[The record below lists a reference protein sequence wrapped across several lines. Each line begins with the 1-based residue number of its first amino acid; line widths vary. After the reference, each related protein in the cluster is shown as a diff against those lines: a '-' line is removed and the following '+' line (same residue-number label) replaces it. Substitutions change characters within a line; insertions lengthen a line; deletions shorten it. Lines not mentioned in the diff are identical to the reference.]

1 MLCLKEAKSFV
12 IVSAMNDT
20 LINLEAT
27 LFCGQT
33 FAWTKE
39 GPTYEAVLGGRH
51 IMFEEADFPTLV
63 AEDATISH
71 YFDMEWEYDE
81 AERELSALDPHLS
94 LLISQYRSIHI
105 LNQDPWEVLVSF
117 LLSQNN
123 NIKRIRGMY
132 QTLSRTYGTEV
143 SPGVFSFPR
152 PEQLEG
158 VSETAFRALGMGFR
172 APYLVSAIS
181 HADLLE
187 SIESLDYLSAKEL
200 LKSIRGVGEK
210 VASCILLFGY
220 HHMEAFPLDTWMQKV
235 MKRHYPTKD
244 ETFFAPYAALA
255 QQYLF
260 HGERLG
266 GKQ

>member
-1 MLCLKEAKSFV
+1 
-12 IVSAMNDT
+12 MNDT

-39 GPTYEAVLGGRH
+39 GNRYEAVLGGRH
-51 IMFEEADFPTLV
+51 VIFEEQDFYALV
-63 AEDATISH
+63 TEDAMLSH

-81 AERELSALDPHLS
+81 AERVLSARDPHLAAC
-94 LLISQYRSIHI
+94 IKQYRSIHI

-123 NIKRIRGMY
+123 NIKRIRSMY
-132 QTLSRTYGTEV
+132 RSLSEAYGTEV
-143 SPGVFSFPR
+143 APGVFAFPR
-152 PEQLEG
+152 PSQLES
-158 VSETAFRALGMGFR
+158 VTEAEFRALGMGFR
-172 APYLVSAIS
+172 APYLVSAIAQS
-181 HADLLE
+181 ELLE
-187 SIESLDYLSAKEL
+187 SLNTLDYVSAKEQL
-200 LKSIRGVGEK
+200 IGIRGVGEK

-235 MKRHYPTKD
+235 MKKYYPTKD
-244 ETFFAPYAALA
+244 KTFFAPYAALA

-266 GKQ
+266 GRQ

>member
-1 MLCLKEAKSFV
+1 MLCLKEAKSFA

-143 SPGVFSFPR
+143 SPGVFAFPR

-172 APYLVSAIS
+172 APYLISAIS

-210 VASCILLFGY
+210 VASCICC
-220 HHMEAFPLDTWMQKV
+220 LDTIIWKHSLSIPGC
-235 MKRHYPTKD
+235 R
-244 ETFFAPYAALA
+244 
-255 QQYLF
+255 
-260 HGERLG
+260 R
-266 GKQ
+266 